1 MDTNKI
7 LSGPKRKNKGF
18 TLVELL
24 IVFVIISIL
33 SGMLLLV
40 AGSGRNK
47 AMATKIISD
56 MRTLKS
62 ATLMYYHED
71 ERQWPSGEIPESF
84 YSKYLDRKVPESS
97 DETVWYSFDSSDKAS
112 CLVVANLPDKY
123 VGVKKK
129 LAAMAQESSIY
140 EDKELTKI
148 YGETSPPP
156 KKAYM
161 PVAINSN
168 NP

>member
-62 ATLMYYHED
+62 AALIYYHED
-71 ERQWPSGEIPESF
+71 KKQWPSGEIAESF

-97 DETVWYSFDSSDKAS
+97 DETVWYSFDSSDKVS
-112 CLVVANLPDKY
+112 CVVVANLPDKY
-123 VGVKKK
+123 VGVKENLLQWHKK
-129 LAAMAQESSIY
+129 AVSMKTRSLQKYMA
-140 EDKELTKI
+140 KL
-148 YGETSPPP
+148 PHPP
-156 KKAYM
+156 KGLYACGHKF
-161 PVAINSN
+161 
-168 NP
+168 